1 VGLFLVSVTYKTGV
15 LADLG
20 CSAEFYEQYSM
31 YGPAGVG
38 NQPHTTVPVAT
49 VGGEPGGRAAV
60 VVDDVRAAA
69 DAEQEQ
75 GTATVIGGQPEPGRD
90 VFEKPVQ
97 GVKSAEV
104 PVAGGDAK
112 GEVGGEPKVITVVTQ
127 QQQVQEKGEDKAGE
141 EAKVEVKVEKEKEAE
156 KKTETSEEQVPGGGK
171 PVGPLQEA
179 EAVAEKVAQELY
191 PDAA

>member
-1 VGLFLVSVTYKTGV
+1 
-15 LADLG
+15 
-20 CSAEFYEQYSM
+20 M

-90 VFEKPVQ
+90 VFEKPVR

-104 PVAGGDAK
+104 PVPGGDAE
-112 GEVGGEPKVITVVTQ
+112 GEVGGEPKVITVITQ
-127 QQQVQEKGEDKAGE
+127 QQQVQEKGEV
-141 EAKVEVKVEKEKEAE
+141 KVDDEVKVEKEEKEAE
-156 KKTETSEEQVPGGGK
+156 KKKPETSEEQVPGGGK
-171 PVGPLQEA
+171 PVGPLPEA

>member
-1 VGLFLVSVTYKTGV
+1 
-15 LADLG
+15 
-20 CSAEFYEQYSM
+20 M

-90 VFEKPVQ
+90 VFEKPVR

-104 PVAGGDAK
+104 PVPGGDAE
-112 GEVGGEPKVITVVTQ
+112 GEVGGEPKVITVITQ
-127 QQQVQEKGEDKAGE
+127 QQQVQEKGE
-141 EAKVEVKVEKEKEAE
+141 AKVDNEVKAEVKVEKEEKGAE

-171 PVGPLQEA
+171 PVGPLPEA